1 MLLLVRTQNKSSKMK
16 SKWVKRS
23 SQTVTET
30 SQLKE
35 YDFFPF
41 LSLLLTADKILS
53 NCKGVVLEH
62 PPAPYTLI
70 ERSILV

>member
-1 MLLLVRTQNKSSKMK
+1 MSSD
-16 SKWVKRS
+16 SIA
-23 SQTVTET
+23 VTET

-53 NCKGVVLEH
+53 NCKGAVSEY

-70 ERSILV
+70 ERSIFVEFAY